1 MEVLSSYAGIGMVM
15 TVVGVVMLV
24 VGGILIFRSAT
35 LEEEKIRIEVEN
47 QYRNRI
53 DNLALQT
60 RNSRKKINLAK
71 ELNIRAPK
79 ESAFRWEEPTR
90 ENSALERTEKL

>member
-47 QYRNRI
+47 QYRK
-53 DNLALQT
+53 LT
-60 RNSRKKINLAK
+60 WRKN
-71 ELNIRAPK
+71 
-79 ESAFRWEEPTR
+79 
-90 ENSALERTEKL
+90 

>member
-1 MEVLSSYAGIGMVM
+1 MEVLSSYAGIGMVT

-24 VGGILIFRSAT
+24 AGGILIFRSAT

-47 QYRNRI
+47 QYQNRI

-60 RNSRKKINLAK
+60 RNSRKKEQPQI
-71 ELNIRAPK
+71 
-79 ESAFRWEEPTR
+79 
-90 ENSALERTEKL
+90 